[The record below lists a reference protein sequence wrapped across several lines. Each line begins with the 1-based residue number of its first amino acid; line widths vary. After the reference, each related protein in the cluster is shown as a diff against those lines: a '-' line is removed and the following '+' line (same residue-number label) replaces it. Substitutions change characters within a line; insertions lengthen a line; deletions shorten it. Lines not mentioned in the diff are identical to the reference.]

1 VRPNEMKAIVRKKQ
15 KRKLIEV
22 DQRDLEFRV
31 RGFEVPARKINRYM
45 REKGIAESSLYPE
58 SPTAC

>member
-1 VRPNEMKAIVRKKQ
+1 
-15 KRKLIEV
+15 
-22 DQRDLEFRV
+22 V